1 VTGPLQRA
9 LAAYRRVVW
18 DTDAA
23 GRPFFASL
31 GVRAVRLG
39 QAVVTDLREG
49 QLTLRAMS
57 LVYTTL
63 LSLVPLLAFAF
74 SVLKGLGVHNQL
86 QPVLLQFLAPLG
98 ENAEELTVQITGF
111 VERVNV
117 KVLGTVGVAF
127 LIFTVLSLVHKVEDA
142 FNAIWHI
149 HRTRG
154 LAQRFAGYLSVLL
167 IGPFLVVA
175 ALGLTASL
183 MSNTLVQQVLSIGPL
198 GALVHLGARLAPYV
212 MVTAAFTATYI
223 FMPNTKVRPLAAFTG
238 GLVAGLLWESV
249 GWMFG
254 AFVVGSTKYTA
265 IYSGFAILILFM
277 VWVFLCWLILLVG
290 AAVAF
295 YVQHPEYQ
303 RTRGQKVHV
312 SQKVRERLALLVMFA
327 VGRRHLEDTAPWTG
341 DALGRSLRVPADV
354 LDEVVR
360 ALEAHALL
368 LATGDEPP
376 AYVPARDLGHI
387 PLADVVEAVREAGD
401 AVDYPVPAEAAVDRV
416 LERLGAARAQSL
428 AGATVRDMV
437 AGGGADA
444 PSARAGTSP

>member
-1 VTGPLQRA
+1 MSGPLQRA

-18 DTDAA
+18 ETDAA
-23 GRPFFASL
+23 GRPPLLTL
-31 GVRAVRLG
+31 GIRAVRLG
-39 QAVVTDLREG
+39 QAVVVDLREG

-86 QPVLLQFLAPLG
+86 QPALLQILAPLG
-98 ENAEELTVQITGF
+98 ENAKDVAAQITGF

-149 HRTRG
+149 RRTRG

-183 MSNTLVQQVLSIGPL
+183 MSTALMQKVLAIGPL
-198 GALVHLGARLAPYV
+198 GDLVHLGARLAPYL
-212 MVTAAFTATYI
+212 MVTAAFTVTYI
-223 FMPNTKVRPLAAFTG
+223 FIPNTRVRPLAALAG

-265 IYSGFAILILFM
+265 IYSGFAILVLFM
-277 VWVFLCWLILLVG
+277 VWVFLCWLIVLIG

-303 RTRGQKVHV
+303 RTRGVRQRV
-312 SQKVRERLALLVMFA
+312 SQKTRERLALLVAHA
-327 VGRRHLEDTAPWTG
+327 VGRRHLEGGDPWTV
-341 DALGRSLRVPADV
+341 DALGRWLRVPADV
-354 LDEVVR
+354 LDEVLQ
-360 ALEAHALL
+360 ALEAGHVL
-368 LATGDEPP
+368 LAAGDDPP
-376 AYVPARDLGHI
+376 AYVPARDLGRI
-387 PLADVVEAVREAGD
+387 PLVEVVEAVREAGD
-401 AVDYPVPAEAAVDRV
+401 APSYPLPAEAAVESV
-416 LERLGAARAQSL
+416 LERLGGARAHALSE
-428 AGATVRDMV
+428 GTVRDLV
-437 AGGGADA
+437 EDGSGPEDDA
-444 PSARAGTSP
+444 P

>member
-1 VTGPLQRA
+1 MSGPLQRA

-18 DTDAA
+18 ETDAA
-23 GRPFFASL
+23 VRPPLASA

-39 QAVVTDLREG
+39 QAVIVDLREG

-86 QPVLLQFLAPLG
+86 EPALLRLLAPLG
-98 ENAEELTVQITGF
+98 ESAHEVAAQITAF

-149 HRTRG
+149 RRTRG

-183 MSNTLVQQVLSIGPL
+183 MSNALVQQVLAIGPL
-198 GALVHLGARLAPYV
+198 GDLVHLGARLAPYLL
-212 MVTAAFTATYI
+212 VTAAFTVTYI
-223 FMPNTKVRPLAAFTG
+223 FIPNTRVRPVAAFAG

-249 GWMFG
+249 GWLFG

-265 IYSGFAILILFM
+265 IYSGFAILVLFM
-277 VWVFLCWLILLVG
+277 VWVFLCWLIVLVG

-303 RTRGQKVHV
+303 RTRGVRPRV
-312 SQKVRERLALLVMFA
+312 SQKTRERLALLVMHA
-327 VGRRHLEDTAPWTG
+327 VGTRHMAGGAPWTVE
-341 DALGRSLRVPADV
+341 ALGRRLKVPAEV
-354 LDEVVR
+354 LDEVLQ
-360 ALEAHALL
+360 ALETHTLL
-368 LATGDEPP
+368 LATGDDPP
-376 AYVPARDLGHI
+376 AYVPARDLGRI
-387 PLADVVEAVREAGD
+387 DLAEVVEAVREAGD
-401 AVDYPVPAEAAVDRV
+401 AAAYPVPAEAAVDGV
-416 LERLGAARAQSL
+416 LERLGAARANAL
-428 AGATVRDMV
+428 AGGTVRDMV
-437 AGGGADA
+437 GGGADA
-444 PSARAGTSP
+444 PPPADVP